1 MDTCEREHKH
11 IYKITY
17 KPTPG
22 TKFYPQWLVCK
33 DCYETKRYFSNDEE
47 IFSIEPIK
55 EKSLL
60 RF

>member
-1 MDTCEREHKH
+1 MEKY
-11 IYKITY
+11 ILIIIQVKIL
-17 KPTPG
+17 P
-22 TKFYPQWLVCK
+22 LSLS
-33 DCYETKRYFSNDEE
+33 DETLLLYMMAFNLSMDEE